1 MSDASGRPVG
11 SVARALALLDAL
23 AEGPAG
29 VNALARRIEVNPSS
43 ASRLLATLERG
54 GLVER
59 EPGGPYRLGLHLVA
73 LADRVLARL
82 DVRDLAR
89 PQLRALVEQTGE
101 TATLSVP
108 GGDEAVT
115 VDFAAGE
122 SSVVS
127 MARRRPPEH
136 RPRDRR
142 GQGAAGVQRRRAA
155 RSWPPTRTARSPIR
169 AASPPSWPRCA
180 SSGWAEAEGE
190 REPDLNA
197 LAAPVTRPR
206 RRAGRDPRPAGP
218 CRALHGRAPRRGAA
232 AAARRGRGRRARAR
246 RLSGAAGRRRA
257 YSDPLATPRTKGP
270 NMAEKVLVNLATG
283 LEDPERVTVALLVAG
298 AAVERGREVAMF
310 LTKDAVRLALPGHAE
325 GVACDGCPPLERL
338 FEQFSQGGGELLV
351 CPYCAN
357 ARKLDAEGFVANARL
372 AGATPMLEW
381 LGDEA
386 GTVFSY

>member
-59 EPGGPYRLGLHLVA
+59 EPGGPYRLGLRLVA

-82 DVRDLAR
+82 DVLDLAR

-108 GGDEAVT
+108 GGGEAVI

-127 MARRRPPEH
+127 MARIGRPSVRHATAVGKVLLAYAGGDPGVLDAYTE
-136 RPRDRR
+136 RTITSAEAL
-142 GQGAAGVQRRRAA
+142 AAELAA
-155 RSWPPTRTARSPIR
+155 VRER
-169 AASPPSWPRCA
+169 
-180 SSGWAEAEGE
+180 GWAEAEGE

-197 LAAPVTRPR
+197 LAAPVFRRGGELAAIIGLQGPAARFTAA
-206 RRAGRDPRPAGP
+206 RRAEVVPRL
-218 CRALHGRAPRRGAA
+218 REAA
-232 AAARRGRGRRARAR
+232 AAVSRA
-246 RLSGAAGRRRA
+246 SAA
-257 YSDPLATPRTKGP
+257 
-270 NMAEKVLVNLATG
+270 
-283 LEDPERVTVALLVAG
+283 PER
-298 AAVERGREVAMF
+298 
-310 LTKDAVRLALPGHAE
+310 
-325 GVACDGCPPLERL
+325 
-338 FEQFSQGGGELLV
+338 
-351 CPYCAN
+351 
-357 ARKLDAEGFVANARL
+357 
-372 AGATPMLEW
+372 
-381 LGDEA
+381 
-386 GTVFSY
+386 